1 MIEPIGKYLGI
12 GALAM
17 GLTAC
22 TALGPDYQQPD
33 VQWLQQWEADLH
45 GQVVPPS
52 SGEGSNPDLRF
63 WWHLFDD
70 PTLNKLVDLARSNN
84 PSLRIAGLRILESR
98 ATAGIARG
106 NRYPQ
111 VQQANG
117 AISYINSNQSRGPD
131 DTFRDYQGGL
141 RIGWELDFWGRFE
154 RSIESADAAFS
165 ASVFDQQNVQ
175 VLLTSQVADLYYA
188 YRTTQLSIKIAQ
200 SNAAIQKRSFE
211 ITEQLFTSG
220 QNSELD
226 LQRAKT
232 QYLSTVANI
241 PSLEIT
247 LTQLRNALGVLLGRP
262 PGHLPELDEQTALL
276 LPTLDAIE
284 LKVLPAQ
291 LLMRRPDIRSAAA
304 TVAIASAQVGFTEAG
319 LYPAVSLLGNISW
332 SDNSIS
338 GSPESVLLG
347 IGPSFTW
354 NLFNYGRIKNNV
366 RVQDA
371 RLQQA
376 IESFQDTVLKGA
388 REIDDAAVGMVKT
401 REQRIPQH
409 DSTVAAYRSLEL
421 ANTRY
426 REGYESFQS
435 VLDAQRTVAT
445 TSQSELINDSNH
457 ISAVISFYAAIG
469 GGWVTTPT
477 LELIPE
483 ETRKIME
490 LRSNWD
496 DLLSAPLEPV
506 MLDNIPAG
514 AKDPANE

>member
-1 MIEPIGKYLGI
+1 
-12 GALAM
+12 
-17 GLTAC
+17 
-22 TALGPDYQQPD
+22 
-33 VQWLQQWEADLH
+33 
-45 GQVVPPS
+45 
-52 SGEGSNPDLRF
+52 
-63 WWHLFDD
+63 
-70 PTLNKLVDLARSNN
+70 
-84 PSLRIAGLRILESR
+84 
-98 ATAGIARG
+98 
-106 NRYPQ
+106 
-111 VQQANG
+111 
-117 AISYINSNQSRGPD
+117 
-131 DTFRDYQGGL
+131 
-141 RIGWELDFWGRFE
+141 
-154 RSIESADAAFS
+154 
-165 ASVFDQQNVQ
+165 
-175 VLLTSQVADLYYA
+175 
-188 YRTTQLSIKIAQ
+188 
-200 SNAAIQKRSFE
+200 
-211 ITEQLFTSG
+211 
-220 QNSELD
+220 
-226 LQRAKT
+226 
-232 QYLSTVANI
+232 
-241 PSLEIT
+241 
-247 LTQLRNALGVLLGRP
+247 
-262 PGHLPELDEQTALL
+262 
-276 LPTLDAIE
+276 
-284 LKVLPAQ
+284 
-291 LLMRRPDIRSAAA
+291 MRRPDIRSAAA

-426 REGYESFQS
+426 REGYESF
-435 VLDAQRTVAT
+435 
-445 TSQSELINDSNH
+445 H